1 MDTNFW
7 HQKWNN
13 NEIGFHK
20 SEANPILIKH
30 FDSLSLKKG
39 SRIFIPLCG
48 KTLDISWFLD
58 NGYKVVG
65 VELVELAIQQLFQ
78 NLQVEFKL
86 EEKGNFKHYFSDNI
100 DIFVGNCFE
109 LSSDIIGHID
119 AIYDRAS
126 LVALPEEMRKQYT
139 SHLIDITKKAPKLL
153 VTFDYNQE
161 EMSGPPFSISKDE
174 VMEHY
179 EKVYNI
185 NLLETIDST
194 GSLRGSFNVNE
205 NVWLLK

>member
-78 NLQVEFKL
+78 DLKVEFKL
-86 EEKGNFKHYFSDNI
+86 EEKGSFKHYFSDNI
-100 DIFVGNCFE
+100 DIFVGNC
-109 LSSDIIGHID
+109 LTP
-119 AIYDRAS
+119 R
-126 LVALPEEMRKQYT
+126 Q
-139 SHLIDITKKAPKLL
+139 
-153 VTFDYNQE
+153 
-161 EMSGPPFSISKDE
+161 
-174 VMEHY
+174 
-179 EKVYNI
+179 KV
-185 NLLETIDST
+185 
-194 GSLRGSFNVNE
+194 
-205 NVWLLK
+205 